1 MRKLFYP
8 KLAANNI
15 KKNYKTYIPYIITC
29 VITIAMYYIMQ
40 SLAKNDGIGSLV
52 GDASIQYMMK
62 LGCRVIAIF
71 AVIFLFYTNSF
82 LMKRRKKEFGV
93 FNILGMEKKHLSRVM
108 FYETLYIAAGSMAA
122 GVLFGIILDKV
133 MYLAI
138 IKLMG
143 SQVPLGFY
151 IAWEA
156 MLITAKLFGIIFL
169 LLFIYSLFQI
179 RLSKPIELIK
189 GGNVGEKEP
198 KAKWLI
204 ALLGLICLAIG
215 YFIAVTT
222 KNPVAAIL
230 LFFVAVI
237 LVIVGTY
244 LLFTAGS
251 IVLLKLLRTNKKYY
265 YKANHFV
272 SISGMIYRMKQNAVG
287 LASICILS
295 TMVLVMVSSTSSM
308 MIGLDSIMTARFP
321 YDMALYYTYD
331 SEKSYQEGMVES
343 GKITQNI
350 DQWLAEKGTP
360 ATASAGY
367 TYLAFAALQQQDF
380 FSTDLQQIDSG
391 LEGVS
396 NLFVVSLDEYNR
408 VTGAD
413 KSLSANEIMVIGSR
427 KAYDY
432 DQLKVFDK
440 SYDIKERP
448 DEFLGNGF
456 IAANAVKSYFI
467 VVDSEETIVEL
478 YQLQKEAY
486 GDNASGINYCYGFDL
501 NADDDTQIQIVHD
514 LYQQLAESGDNVQI
528 ESRANMHVGMMSLY
542 GGLFFMGIF
551 LGVLF
556 VMATVLIIYYKQIT
570 EGYEDK
576 QRFEIMQKVG
586 MSHEEV
592 KRSIRSQILTVFF
605 LPLLMAGI
613 HIIFAFPIIREIMA
627 VLNLTDVK
635 LYIICT
641 VVCFAIFSAMYVL
654 IYALTAKAYYRIVK
668 R

>member
-40 SLAKNDGIGSLV
+40 SLAKNNGIGSLV

-138 IKLMG
+138 MKLMG

-350 DQWLAEKGTP
+350 DQWLTEKGTP

-413 KSLSANEIMVIGSR
+413 KSLSSNEIMVIGNR

-613 HIIFAFPIIREIMA
+613 HIIFAFPIIREILK

-635 LYIICT
+635 LYIMCT
-641 VVCFAIFSAMYVL
+641 VGCFAIFSAMYVL

>member
-40 SLAKNDGIGSLV
+40 SLAKNNGIGSLV

-138 IKLMG
+138 MKLMG

-237 LVIVGTY
+237 LVIVGNY

-350 DQWLAEKGTP
+350 DQWLTEKGTP

-413 KSLSANEIMVIGSR
+413 KSLSANEIMVIGNR

-613 HIIFAFPIIREIMA
+613 HIIFAFPIIREILK

-635 LYIICT
+635 LYIMCT
-641 VVCFAIFSAMYVL
+641 VGCFAIFSAMYVL

>member
-40 SLAKNDGIGSLV
+40 SLAKNNGIGSLV

-122 GVLFGIILDKV
+122 GVFFGIILDKV
-133 MYLAI
+133 MYLVI
-138 IKLMG
+138 MKLMG

-350 DQWLAEKGTP
+350 DQWLTEKGTP

-413 KSLSANEIMVIGSR
+413 KSLSSNEIMVIGNR

-486 GDNASGINYCYGFDL
+486 GDNASGINYCYGFNL

-528 ESRANMHVGMMSLY
+528 DSRANMHVGMMSLY

-605 LPLLMAGI
+605 LPLFMAGI
-613 HIIFAFPIIREIMA
+613 HIIFAFPIIREILK

-635 LYIICT
+635 LYIMCT
-641 VVCFAIFSAMYVL
+641 VGCFAIFSAMYVL

>member
-40 SLAKNDGIGSLV
+40 SLAKNNGIGSLV

-138 IKLMG
+138 MKLMG

-350 DQWLAEKGTP
+350 DQWLTEKGTP

-413 KSLSANEIMVIGSR
+413 KSLSANEIMVIGNR

-613 HIIFAFPIIREIMA
+613 HIIFAFPIIREILK

-635 LYIICT
+635 LYIMCT
-641 VVCFAIFSAMYVL
+641 VGCFAIFSAMYVL